1 MDAPSFSGLL
11 IVVAVAFA
19 VPFTLGLLPRVK
31 LPAVVLEIVL
41 GIVIGPAVLGWVEI
55 DATIEVIA
63 LVGLV
68 FLLFLAGLEIEF
80 EHLRGRVLRVT
91 GLAWLASFALAV
103 AVAYALQAGGLVQT
117 PLLVAVVL
125 SATSLGVIIPVL
137 KDAGELATPLGR
149 YVVAGGTIADFG
161 AIILLSILF
170 TGEGGGTT
178 STLLLIGALLAMAF
192 ALYLVVTGAER
203 SRRVTDDLARLQDTT
218 AQIRVRGA
226 IVVLIAFAALAESL
240 GLEVILGAFAAGAV
254 LTLVDR
260 DRYMTHPQFRT
271 KLDAIGYGFFIPVF
285 FVSSGVR
292 FDLDALL
299 SSMDAFVKVPAFL
312 LALLAIRGLPALAYR
327 ADIGARRTAVAALLQ
342 ATSLPF
348 VVAAT
353 AIGLELGLIGGGEAA
368 ALVAAG
374 LLSLLLFP
382 LAGLT
387 LLRGSGGGGGSGG
400 GEEAGGPAAA
410 RSALGDRHVAVGPD
424 GQRSA
429 AVEQLE

>member
-11 IVVAVAFA
+11 VVVAVAFA
-19 VPFTLGLLPRVK
+19 VPFTLGLLPRLK
-31 LPAVVLEIVL
+31 LPAVVLELVL
-41 GIVIGPAVLGWVEI
+41 GIVIGPAVLGWVQI
-55 DATIEVIA
+55 DATISVVA
-63 LVGLV
+63 LIGLV

-103 AVAYALQAGGLVQT
+103 VIGYALKAGGLVQT
-117 PLLVAVVL
+117 PLLVAVIL

-137 KDAGELATPLGR
+137 KDAGEIATPFGQL
-149 YVVAGGTIADFG
+149 VIAGGTIADFG
-161 AIILLSILF
+161 AIILLSVLF
-170 TGEGGGTT
+170 TGEGGTT
-178 STLLLIGALLAMAF
+178 ATLLLIGTLLAMAGV
-192 ALYLVVTGAER
+192 LYLVVTGAER
-203 SRRVTDDLARLQDTT
+203 SRRVTDDLLRLQDTT

-226 IVVLIAFAALAESL
+226 IVVLIAFAAMAEQL

-260 DRYMTHPQFRT
+260 DRFMTHPLFRA
-271 KLDAIGYGFFIPVF
+271 KLDAIGFGFFIPVF
-285 FVSSGVR
+285 FVFSGVR

-299 SSMDAFVKVPAFL
+299 SSMDALVKVPVFL

-327 ADIGARRTAVAALLQ
+327 ADLGARRTAVAALFQ

-348 VVAAT
+348 IVAAT
-353 AIGLELGLIGGGEAA
+353 AIGLELGLVGGAEAA

-374 LLSLLLFP
+374 LLSLLIFP

-387 LLRGSGGGGGSGG
+387 ILRGGGDG
-400 GEEAGGPAAA
+400 AGGPP
-410 RSALGDRHVAVGPD
+410 RSAFGDGDVSIGAD
-424 GQRSA
+424 GQRPA
-429 AVEQLE
+429 PVQ

>member
-19 VPFTLGLLPRVK
+19 VPFTLGLLPGLR
-31 LPAVVLEIVL
+31 LPAVVLELVL
-41 GIVIGPAVLGWVEI
+41 GIVIGPAVLGWVQI
-55 DATIEVIA
+55 DATISVVA
-63 LVGLV
+63 LIGLV

-80 EHLRGRVLRVT
+80 EHLRGRVLKVT
-91 GLAWLASFALAV
+91 GLAWLGSFAIAV
-103 AVAYALQAGGLVQT
+103 AIGYLLKAGGLVQT
-117 PLLVAVVL
+117 PLLVAVIL

-137 KDAGELATPLGR
+137 KDAGEIATPFGQL
-149 YVVAGGTIADFG
+149 VVAAGTIADFG
-161 AIILLSILF
+161 AIILLSVLF
-170 TGEGGGTT
+170 TGEGGTT
-178 STLLLIGALLAMAF
+178 ATLLLIGALLAMAF
-192 ALYLVVTGAER
+192 ALYLVVTQAER
-203 SRRVTDDLARLQDTT
+203 SRRVMADLRRLQDTT

-226 IVVLIAFAALAESL
+226 IVVLIAFAALAEKL

-260 DRYMTHPQFRT
+260 DRFMTHPLFRT
-271 KLDAIGYGFFIPVF
+271 KLEAVGFGFFVPVF

-299 SSMDAFVKVPAFL
+299 SSMDALVKVPVFL

-327 ADIGARRTAVAALLQ
+327 ADLGARRTAVAALFQ

-348 VVAAT
+348 IVAAT

-387 LLRGSGGGGGSGG
+387 ILRGAPS
-400 GEEAGGPAAA
+400 E
-410 RSALGDRHVAVGPD
+410 LGDGDVAVGAD
-424 GQRSA
+424 RERAA
-429 AVEQLE
+429 AVEQLQ

>member
-19 VPFTLGLLPRVK
+19 VPFTLGLLPRLR

-55 DATIEVIA
+55 DTTISVIA
-63 LVGLV
+63 VVGLV

-80 EHLRGRVLRVT
+80 EHLRGRVLRLT
-91 GLAWLASFALAV
+91 AGAWLASFAIAV
-103 AVAYALQAGGLVQT
+103 AIGYALKAGGLVQT
-117 PLLVAVVL
+117 PLLVAVIL

-137 KDAGELATPLGR
+137 KDAGEIATPLGR
-149 YVVAGGTIADFG
+149 YVIAGGTIADFG
-161 AIILLSILF
+161 AIILLSLLF

-192 ALYLVVTGAER
+192 AVYLVVTQAER
-203 SRRVTDDLARLQDTT
+203 SRRVTEDLRRLQDTT

-226 IVVLIAFAALAESL
+226 IVVLIAFAALAENL

-260 DRYMTHPQFRT
+260 DRYMTHPLFRT

-285 FVSSGVR
+285 FVASGVR

-299 SSMDAFVKVPAFL
+299 SSMDALVKVPVFL

-327 ADIGARRTAVAALLQ
+327 ADIGARRTAVAALFQ

-387 LLRGSGGGGGSGG
+387 ILRGGGADGA
-400 GEEAGGPAAA
+400 AGA
-410 RSALGDRHVAVGPD
+410 SELGDRDVAVGPD
-424 GQRSA
+424 GQRAA
-429 AVEQLE
+429 AVQ

>member
-203 SRRVTDDLARLQDTT
+203 SRRVTADLARLQDTT

-387 LLRGSGGGGGSGG
+387 LLRGGGGGR

>member
-19 VPFTLGLLPRVK
+19 APFALGLMPQVK
-31 LPAVVLEIVL
+31 LPSVVLELVL
-41 GIVIGPAVLGWVEI
+41 GIIVGPAVLGWVQI
-55 DATIEVIA
+55 DTTISVIA

-80 EHLRGRVLRVT
+80 EHLRGRVLKIA
-91 GLAWLASFALAV
+91 GLGWLASFAIAV
-103 AVAYALQAGGLVQT
+103 VAGYALKAGGLVQT
-117 PLLVAVVL
+117 PLLVAVIL

-137 KDAGELATPLGR
+137 KDAGEIATPFGQL
-149 YVVAGGTIADFG
+149 VVAAGTIADFG

-170 TGEGGGTT
+170 TGEGGTT
-178 STLLLIGALLAMAF
+178 STLLLIAALLAMAF
-192 ALYLVVTGAER
+192 ALYLVVSGAER
-203 SRRVTDDLARLQDTT
+203 SHHVTEELRRLQDTT

-226 IVVLIAFAALAESL
+226 VVVLIAFAALAEQL

-260 DRYMTHPQFRT
+260 DRYMTHPLFRA
-271 KLDAIGYGFFIPVF
+271 KLEAIGFGFFVPVF

-299 SSMDAFVKVPAFL
+299 SSMDAIVKVPAFL

-327 ADIGARRTAVAALLQ
+327 RDVGARRAVVAALFQ

-348 VVAAT
+348 IVAAT

-382 LAGLT
+382 IAGLT
-387 LLRGSGGGGGSGG
+387 ILRGGAG
-400 GEEAGGPAAA
+400 AGGAGAA
-410 RSALGDRHVAVGPD
+410 RSALGDRDVAVGAD
-424 GQRSA
+424 GQRA
-429 AVEQLE
+429 ATVEQLQ

>member
-19 VPFTLGLLPRVK
+19 VPFVLGLLPGVR
-31 LPAVVLEIVL
+31 LPSVVLEIVL
-41 GIVIGPAVLGWVEI
+41 GIVIGPAVLGWVEV
-55 DATIEVIA
+55 DTTISVIA

-80 EHLRGRVLRVT
+80 EHLRGRVLKLA
-91 GLAWLASFALAV
+91 GLGWLASFAIAV
-103 AVAYALQAGGLVQT
+103 ATGYAMEAGGLVQT
-117 PLLVAVVL
+117 PLLVAVIL

-137 KDAGELATPLGR
+137 KDAGEVATPFGQL
-149 YVVAGGTIADFG
+149 VIAAGTIADFG
-161 AIILLSILF
+161 AIILLSVLF
-170 TGEGGGTT
+170 TGEGGTT

-203 SRRVTDDLARLQDTT
+203 SRRVTADLERLQDTT

-226 IVVLIAFAALAESL
+226 IVVLIAFAALAEHL

-260 DRYMTHPQFRT
+260 DRFMTHPLFRT
-271 KLDAIGYGFFIPVF
+271 KLEAIGFGFFIPVF
-285 FVSSGVR
+285 FVASGVR

-299 SSMDAFVKVPAFL
+299 SSTDAIVKVPVFL
-312 LALLAIRGLPALAYR
+312 LALLAIRGLPALSYR
-327 ADIGARRTAVAALLQ
+327 GDIGTRRAVVAGLFQ

-348 VVAAT
+348 IVAAT
-353 AIGLELGLIGGGEAA
+353 AIGLELGLVGGAEAA

-387 LLRGSGGGGGSGG
+387 ILRGG
-400 GEEAGGPAAA
+400 AAPARAA
-410 RSALGDRHVAVGPD
+410 DARA
-424 GQRSA
+424 
-429 AVEQLE
+429 